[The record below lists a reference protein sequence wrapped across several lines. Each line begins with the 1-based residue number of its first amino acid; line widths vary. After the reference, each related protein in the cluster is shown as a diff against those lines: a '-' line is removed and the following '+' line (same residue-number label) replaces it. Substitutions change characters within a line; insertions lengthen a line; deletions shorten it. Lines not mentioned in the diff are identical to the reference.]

1 MVAERRHKACG
12 YTSISLAIISAI
24 LVPILFQFC
33 GKSKPAAQPNSEVG
47 LVFDVG
53 GRGDKSFNDAAYLGI
68 QMAKDSL
75 GVNFQ
80 YIEPSG
86 GSDRESALRQLA
98 SQESIGLIFG
108 VGFIFTDDITNVAK
122 DFPDKKFACIDYSY
136 DPNKP
141 LPPNLIAIEFREE
154 EGSFL
159 VGAVAGLTTK
169 TNIVGFVG
177 GMESPLIKKFQA
189 GYEAGVQHV
198 NSKARVLVAYAG
210 VTGDAFKN
218 PEKGKELALSQYSQ
232 GADIIYHA
240 SGVTGLGVF
249 EAAREMKKYAIGVD
263 MDQWNEAP
271 GYVLTSMIKKG
282 NVAVFDIIREW
293 KEKQFDGGKAQVF
306 GLAHDGVD
314 IVYDQNNKSLIQQS
328 IYDRIK
334 SLKEQIISDQIKVPT
349 N

>member
-1 MVAERRHKACG
+1 MTEKFFRLLSGMVRF
-12 YTSISLAIISAI
+12 SLCAIFLASS
-24 LVPILFQFC
+24 LPLESC
-33 GKSKPAAQPNSEVG
+33 GKRQPPVPPNSEVG

-53 GRGDKSFNDAAYLGI
+53 GRGDKSFNDAAYSGLE
-68 QMAKDSL
+68 MAKDSL

-98 SQESIGLIFG
+98 SQKRVGLIFG

-122 DFPDKKFACIDYSY
+122 DFPDKKFACIDFSY
-136 DPNKP
+136 DPNKQ
-141 LPPNLIAIEFREE
+141 LPPNLIPIEFREE

-159 VGAVAGLTTK
+159 VGALAGLATK
-169 TNIVGFVG
+169 TNAVGFVG

-189 GYEAGVQHV
+189 GYEAGVKYV
-198 NSKARVLVAYAG
+198 NPKARVLIAYAG

-218 PEKGKELALSQYSQ
+218 PAKGKELALSQYAQ

-249 EAAREMKKYAIGVD
+249 EAAREVKKYAIGVD

-271 GYVLTSMIKKG
+271 GFVLTSMVKKG
-282 NVAVFDIIREW
+282 NIAVYDIIKEW
-293 KEKQFDGGKAQVF
+293 KAEKFDGGRAQIF
-306 GLAHDGVD
+306 GLSDNGVD
-314 IVYDQNNKSLIQQS
+314 FVYDQNNKSLIPEAV
-328 IYDRIK
+328 YDKVETLRQ
-334 SLKEQIISDQIKVPT
+334 LIIDGQIKVPT
-349 N
+349 D

>member
-1 MVAERRHKACG
+1 MTHRLML
-12 YTSISLAIISAI
+12 TS
-24 LVPILFQFC
+24 LVIFFLSVFFVSC
-33 GKSKPAAQPNSEVG
+33 GKNQPGVPPNSEVG

-53 GRGDKSFNDAAYLGI
+53 GRGDKSFNDAAYLGL
-68 QMAKDSL
+68 QLAKDSL
-75 GVNFQ
+75 GINYQ

-98 SQESIGLIFG
+98 SEKSIGLIFG

-136 DPNKP
+136 DSSKP

-159 VGAVAGLTTK
+159 VGALAGLITK
-169 TNIVGFVG
+169 TNTVGFVG

-189 GYEAGVQHV
+189 GYEAGVKYV
-198 NSKARVLVAYAG
+198 NPKVKVLIAYAG
-210 VTGDAFKN
+210 VTGEAFKN
-218 PEKGKELALSQYSQ
+218 PAKGKELALSQYAQ

-263 MDQWNEAP
+263 MDQWNAAP
-271 GYVLTSMIKKG
+271 GYVLTSMVKKG
-282 NVAVFDIIREW
+282 NVAVYDIIRAW
-293 KEKQFDGGKAQVF
+293 KEKKFNGGKAEVL
-306 GLAHDGVD
+306 GLADDGVD
-314 IVYDQNNKSLIQQS
+314 FVYDQNNRSLIPKNV
-328 IYDRIK
+328 YDK
-334 SLKEQIISDQIKVPT
+334 VESLKQQIINGEIKIPT
-349 N
+349 K

>member
-1 MVAERRHKACG
+1 MKKIFFIFLVVF
-12 YTSISLAIISAI
+12 SLFIVSVLIES
-24 LVPILFQFC
+24 C
-33 GKSKPAAQPNSEVG
+33 GKNKPGAGPDSQVG

-53 GRGDKSFNDAAYLGI
+53 GRGDKSFNDAAYLGL

-75 GVNFQ
+75 GVNFE

-98 SQESIGLIFG
+98 SQKSVGLIFG

-136 DPNKP
+136 DPSKP

-159 VGAVAGLTTK
+159 VGALAAMITK
-169 TNIVGFVG
+169 TNTMGFVG

-189 GYEAGVQHV
+189 GFEAGVKFV
-198 NSKARVLVAYAG
+198 NPNAKVLVAYAG

-218 PEKGKELALSQYSQ
+218 PAKGKELALSQYSQ

-263 MDQWNEAP
+263 MDQWKEAP
-271 GYVLTSMIKKG
+271 GFVLTSMVKKG
-282 NVAVFDIIREW
+282 NVAVYEIIKEW
-293 KEKQFDGGKAQVF
+293 KENKFDGGKAQVF
-306 GLAHDGVD
+306 GLADDGVGF
-314 IVYDQNNKSLIQQS
+314 VYDQNNKPIISQNV
-328 IYDRIK
+328 YDK
-334 SLKEQIISDQIKVPT
+334 VEALKQQIISGQIKVPKE
-349 N
+349 